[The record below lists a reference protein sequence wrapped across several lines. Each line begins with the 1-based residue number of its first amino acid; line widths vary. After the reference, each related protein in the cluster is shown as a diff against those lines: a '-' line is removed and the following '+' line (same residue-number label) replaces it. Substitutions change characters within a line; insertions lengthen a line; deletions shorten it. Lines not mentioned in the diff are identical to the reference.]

1 MFSGNIISIAYFN
14 FSGISVAKE
23 ISATTRMVLDSVRT
37 FFIWT
42 FSLAIGWQGFHPLQ
56 VTINFIFGFP
66 QMGFTIK
73 YFLFIIFNWPF
84 FYWERKS
91 LSTIKIDINI
101 VLVMSIL

>member
-1 MFSGNIISIAYFN
+1 MNYNSYLFLGNILSIAYFN

-56 VTINFIFGFP
+56 VIIEQLSQITI
-66 QMGFTIK
+66 
-73 YFLFIIFNWPF
+73 L
-84 FYWERKS
+84 KS
-91 LSTIKIDINI
+91 
-101 VLVMSIL
+101 